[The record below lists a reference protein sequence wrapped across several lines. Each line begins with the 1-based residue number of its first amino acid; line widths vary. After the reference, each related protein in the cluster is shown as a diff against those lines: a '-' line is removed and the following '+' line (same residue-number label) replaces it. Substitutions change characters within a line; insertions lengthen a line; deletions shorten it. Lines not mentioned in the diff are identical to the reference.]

1 MILYP
6 TTPTLTR
13 RRSLETKT
21 LTKTWALGIAS
32 FLSFWQSSPQSVHMA
47 AVGASLLI
55 ILDTIFGVGC
65 AAFFKEFRSRLLRER
80 LVAKFAYYSLFVL
93 CSYIV
98 AGLLQAHWVQLAAW
112 WAILLIE
119 LASVGETL
127 TRLHIRGGK
136 RFGPA
141 EKVLKL
147 IANAMGEA
155 AQAALPQEDKTD
167 GESPDT
173 KDKQS

>member
-1 MILYP
+1 M
-6 TTPTLTR
+6 
-13 RRSLETKT
+13 
-21 LTKTWALGIAS
+21 TKTWAVGLAS
-32 FLSFWQSSPQSVHMA
+32 FLSFWQSSPNSVHMA

-55 ILDTIFGVGC
+55 IIDTLFGVAC

-80 LVAKFAYYSLFVL
+80 LVAKFAYYCLFVL

-127 TRLHIRGGK
+127 TRLHVRGGK

-141 EKVLKL
+141 EKVLQV
-147 IANAMGEA
+147 IARAMGEA
-155 AQAALPQEDKTD
+155 AQAALPDDK
-167 GESPDT
+167 
-173 KDKQS
+173 KDKPNEPQ